1 MTKNEIQIGTQ
12 LLIELAKTLHI
23 LGTPAHRLEC
33 TVREAGESLG
43 IEVSVFSVP
52 TSLMLSFGGP
62 EELRTAILRIEP
74 GFINLARLRD
84 IDRVLERIL
93 EREINPQGAIDE
105 LRAIQ
110 TSPSGWGIW
119 GALAGF
125 SFAGAAASR
134 FFGGGINEILIA
146 LIAGLIVGFI
156 MLIPMRH
163 PDRAPLSDLIA
174 ATAATFF
181 AWSMTTIIPSLHPGV
196 VVLASLVVLL
206 PGLTTTLAINEL
218 ATRNLSSGSARLM
231 QALMGFVALAIGSII
246 GETVASAL
254 PIRESG
260 IATPLPQWTL
270 FPALI
275 LSGVALSILFGAR
288 VKDVF
293 WIIVAGSTG
302 FGCARFGGEHFGPVI
317 GVSIGAFAVG
327 IAGNLY
333 RRIAD
338 APAATL
344 IVPGIMILVP
354 GGLGLH
360 SVEQLFDSTST
371 ASAGLVVAVFTIAGG
386 LVAGLLVAN
395 LVLPPR
401 KLI

>member
-1 MTKNEIQIGTQ
+1 MQIRTQ

-33 TVREAGESLG
+33 TVREAGKSLG
-43 IEVSVFSVP
+43 LEVSVFSVP
-52 TSLMLSFGGP
+52 TSLMLSFGTP
-62 EELRTAILRIEP
+62 EEMRTAIIRIEP

-84 IDRVLERIL
+84 VDLVLERIL
-93 EREINPQGAIDE
+93 TDE
-105 LRAIQ
+105 VDHQETIAELKTIQ
-110 TSPSGWGIW
+110 TSPSGWGVW

-134 FFGGGINEILIA
+134 FFGGGINEIIVAML
-146 LIAGLIVGFI
+146 AGLIVGFT

-163 PDRAPLSDLIA
+163 PDRAPLADLIA
-174 ATAATFF
+174 ACAATFF
-181 AWSMTTIIPSLHPGV
+181 AWSMTIFFPTLQPGV

-246 GETVASAL
+246 GETVASTL
-254 PIRESG
+254 PVHESG
-260 IATPLPQWTL
+260 VATPLPAWTL
-270 FPALI
+270 FPALV

-293 WIIVAGSTG
+293 WIIVAGSIG
-302 FGCARFGGEHFGPVI
+302 FGCARAGGEHLGPVI
-317 GVSIGAFAVG
+317 GVSLGAFAVG
-327 IAGNLY
+327 IAGNMY
-333 RRIAD
+333 RRILD

-371 ASAGLVVAVFTIAGG
+371 ASASLVVAVFTIAGG